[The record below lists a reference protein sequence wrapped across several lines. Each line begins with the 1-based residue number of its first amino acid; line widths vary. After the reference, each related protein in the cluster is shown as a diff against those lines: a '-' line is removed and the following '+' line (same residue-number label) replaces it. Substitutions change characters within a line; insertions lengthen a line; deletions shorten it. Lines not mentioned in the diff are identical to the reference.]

1 MSGKGKAA
9 ATKAAPSSSSSTKTK
24 ASSSSSSSSSSKKT
38 VSSSSSSK
46 KKSFSATHAHL
57 FEKHARS
64 FGIGRSIP
72 PSRNLSRYVR
82 WPKYIRL
89 QRQRAILK
97 QRLKVP
103 PAINQFSRALDKNAA
118 ATLFRL
124 LAQYRPESHIEKKKR
139 LQSSAAS
146 SSSSSSSSSTKG
158 SEEKKDK
165 STKPIFVKYGL
176 NHITHLVETKKAK
189 LVVIAHDVEPIELVV
204 WLPALCRKMNV
215 PYVIVKGKSRL
226 GYLVYKKT
234 ATALAVTETRKED
247 NAKLEQIVE
256 KARTLYNDNAA
267 DRKKWGGG
275 VMGMKA
281 QHVQKARQLAVQKE
295 LASKGQA

>member
-1 MSGKGKAA
+1 MSGKAKNITGSKVGASKVPA
-9 ATKAAPSSSSSTKTK
+9 KAPSTKK
-24 ASSSSSSSSSSKKT
+24 SSSKTSKSFAAT
-38 VSSSSSSK
+38 HEHLFSK
-46 KKSFSATHAHL
+46 KP
-57 FEKHARS
+57 RS
-64 FGIGRSIP
+64 FGIGRAIP
-72 PSRNLSRYVR
+72 PTRDLSRYVL

-97 QRLKVP
+97 KRLKVP
-103 PAINQFSRALDKNAA
+103 PSINQFSRALDKNAA
-118 ATLFRL
+118 SNLFRL
-124 LAQYRPESHIEKKKR
+124 LAAYRPESAEEKKKR
-139 LQSSAAS
+139 QQAAAATES
-146 SSSSSSSSSTKG
+146 KGTAVKSSTK
-158 SEEKKDK
+158 
-165 STKPIFVKYGL
+165 PLFVKYGL

-226 GYLVYKKT
+226 GHLVYKKT

-247 NAKLEQIVE
+247 APKLEQIVE
-256 KARTLYNDNAA
+256 KARTQYNDNAA

-275 VMGMKA
+275 VMGIKA
-281 QHVQKARQLAVQKE
+281 QHVQRARERAIQKE

>member
-1 MSGKGKAA
+1 MSGK
-9 ATKAAPSSSSSTKTK
+9 AAPKAGVKGASKVPAKAPTTKK
-24 ASSSSSSSSSSKKT
+24 SSSSKG
-38 VSSSSSSK
+38 
-46 KKSFSATHAHL
+46 KKSFAATHEHL
-57 FEKHARS
+57 FSKQPRS
-64 FGIGRSIP
+64 FGIGKSIRAT
-72 PSRNLSRYVR
+72 SDLSRYVL

-97 QRLKVP
+97 KRLKVP
-103 PAINQFSRALDKNAA
+103 PSINQFSKALDKNAA
-118 ATLFRL
+118 SNLFRL
-124 LAQYRPESHIEKKKR
+124 LANYRPESAEEKKKR
-139 LQSSAAS
+139 QQTVAADQ
-146 SSSSSSSSSTKG
+146 TKG
-158 SEEKKDK
+158 KDTSVK
-165 STKPIFVKYGL
+165 TGTKPLFVKYGL

-226 GYLVYKKT
+226 GHLVYKKT

-247 NAKLEQIVE
+247 GPKLEQIVE
-256 KARTLYNDNAA
+256 KARTQYNDNAN

-275 VMGMKA
+275 VMGIKA
-281 QHVQKARQLAVQKE
+281 QHVQRARERAIQKE